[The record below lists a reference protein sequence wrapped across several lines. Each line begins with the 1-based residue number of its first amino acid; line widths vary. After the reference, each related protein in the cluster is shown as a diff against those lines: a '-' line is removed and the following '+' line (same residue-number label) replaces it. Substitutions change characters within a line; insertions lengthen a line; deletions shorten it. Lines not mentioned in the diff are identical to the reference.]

1 MPHDSGNPEYITA
14 REFERFA
21 EQLDRRLSTLE
32 TRGERTE
39 HKIDAL
45 SARGG
50 IDGRVVARK
59 AAVHVSWLTPVVVA
73 IIEGL
78 KMAFGK

>member
-1 MPHDSGNPEYITA
+1 MPQGSSPEYITA

-45 SARGG
+45 TARGG
-50 IDGRVVARK
+50 VDGRIVAK
-59 AAVHVSWLTPVVVA
+59 KTALHASWLTPVVVA

-78 KMAFGK
+78 RMAFGK